1 MSSSSILLL
10 LILRLFVSFQ
20 LKFQIKLL
28 QDLSSKFQKKKKKLI
43 KTKLSWK
50 KLILNNIN
58 YYLDFIKLR
67 FRF

>member
-58 YYLDFIKLR
+58 YYVDFIKLR

>member
-28 QDLSSKFQKKKKKLI
+28 QDLSSKFQKKKKLL

-58 YYLDFIKLR
+58 YYLDLIKLR